1 MGRGLNSFPAGLG
14 GGRGGGAGGLGA
26 EELTAIIKVFA
37 PGCPVGSVLVPQGAF
52 SVPKGVLRGLSRTI
66 FDPVIEIREHH
77 WTQKLD
83 FEGSKTHVA
92 RF

>member
-1 MGRGLNSFPAGLG
+1 MAHSSAGPP
-14 GGRGGGAGGLGA
+14 RFF

-52 SVPKGVLRGLSRTI
+52 SVPKGVLRGLFRTI